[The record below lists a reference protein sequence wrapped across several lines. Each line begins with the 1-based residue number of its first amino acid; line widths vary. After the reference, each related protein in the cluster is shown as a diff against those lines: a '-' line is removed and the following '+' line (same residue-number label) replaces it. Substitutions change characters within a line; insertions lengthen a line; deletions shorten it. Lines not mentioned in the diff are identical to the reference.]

1 MKSLIETIR
10 KIKKS
15 QDISEQMNAEILL
28 TQSEMLIKA
37 EEQDEVLAEML
48 LNQVG
53 GEADV

>member
-1 MKSLIETIR
+1 METIR

-28 TQSEMLIKA
+28 TQSEILIKA

>member
-1 MKSLIETIR
+1 MKSLMETIR

-28 TQSEMLIKA
+28 TQSEILIKA